1 MSARKRPAGMLGAV
15 ALVAVTLMAI
25 GLTFDIVGDDE
36 AAFWIGAETG
46 GALAIGAV
54 AGAFVV
60 AVIHVRDLLSKQG
73 EKRSR
78 GGRHAEPHA

>member
-1 MSARKRPAGMLGAV
+1 MLGAV
-15 ALVAVTLMAI
+15 ALVAVALLAI
-25 GLTFDIVGDDE
+25 GLALDIVADDE
-36 AAFWIGAETG
+36 AAFWIGAEAG

-73 EKRSR
+73 ERRSK
-78 GGRHAEPHA
+78 GGRHV